1 MVNNCTTCFFHGKC
15 GGMICC
21 NYYFMTNLR
30 RPCPPGD
37 GCTVK
42 VPYRKRAY
50 PLRKKKEVE

>member
-1 MVNNCTTCFFHGKC
+1 MASNCATCFYHGKC

-30 RPCPPGD
+30 RPCPAGD
-37 GCTVK
+37 DCTVK

-50 PLRKKKEVE
+50 PLRTKKED